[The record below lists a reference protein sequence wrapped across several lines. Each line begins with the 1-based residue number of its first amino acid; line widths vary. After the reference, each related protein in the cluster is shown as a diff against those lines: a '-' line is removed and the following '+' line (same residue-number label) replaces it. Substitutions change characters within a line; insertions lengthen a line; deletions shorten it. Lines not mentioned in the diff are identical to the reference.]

1 MMKAIASLTIG
12 LVLMPLLGSC
22 AAASDSSLNAP
33 MTVKMTPNHPTEPTR
48 IRFDV
53 TNSSHAD
60 QQDQRLPVHEQIRLG
75 MRQLASERLPE
86 KGYCQHGFKGPDLVL
101 GKKMSANW
109 FFFVDCLPAPAKA
122 SAPTKDVEPK
132 PPPPK

>member
-22 AAASDSSLNAP
+22 AASSDSSLNAP

-53 TNSSHAD
+53 NSTPYVSA
-60 QQDQRLPVHEQIRLG
+60 QAQYLSMQEKIRLG

-86 KGYCQHGFKGPDLVL
+86 KGYCPHGFKGPDLVL
-101 GKKMSANW
+101 GMKASNDS
-109 FFFVDCLPAPAKA
+109 FFFVDCLPAPAKPVDSVPESESKA
-122 SAPTKDVEPK
+122 S
-132 PPPPK
+132 PPK